1 VQAVLD
7 GASASAVVQAGA
19 ILGLLLSVLAFTLAR
34 LEFGAAARRRQRA
47 RQQLEAA
54 ERQRRAA
61 VHQARIRA
69 VVEDGEL
76 TPAEL
81 ARLEAFRPRARL
93 MADEPTG
100 IVAWWRKVQLI
111 WHGGHAGWIVACLL
125 GSFSMATHFGA
136 FWLITGG
143 GWPGAIVV
151 TVLSTAAMVACCAWV
166 MLGLI
171 GRH

>member
-7 GASASAVVQAGA
+7 GASASTIVQAGV
-19 ILGLLLSVLAFTLAR
+19 ILGLLLSALGLALAR
-34 LEFGAAARRRQRA
+34 LEFGAAARRRRRA
-47 RQQLEAA
+47 RQELEAV
-54 ERQRRAA
+54 ERRRRAA
-61 VHQARIRA
+61 VRHAQTRA
-69 VVEDGEL
+69 AVDDGEL
-76 TPAEL
+76 SAADL
-81 ARLEAFRPRARL
+81 ARLDAFRPRARM

-151 TVLSTAAMVACCAWV
+151 TVLSTGAMVACCAWI